1 MKTKILLTT
10 LIMALMSSMVFAQ
23 VPPADPA
30 AGERRRYEAEPRERR
45 EAAPRE
51 RETRVRDTAPRPR
64 AGGPKGDIYR
74 MCRNAGIYLSDEQL
88 DQISSINYEYELK
101 INDLEY
107 QKRNIDYKFKMER
120 EKIDIDLNL
129 VKDLINQKK
138 DLEKEIDYL
147 RIEKDVTMLDVLTD
161 EQLEQLNTYRMRYYY
176 YR

>member
-10 LIMALMSSMVFAQ
+10 LIITLMSSMVFAQ
-23 VPPADPA
+23 VPPPDPA
-30 AGERRRYEAEPRERR
+30 GDRGRY

-51 RETRVRDTAPRPR
+51 REPRVRETRPR
-64 AGGPKGDIYR
+64 AGGPNGDIYR

-88 DQISSINYEYELK
+88 NEMSSIAYEYELK

-107 QKRNIDYKFKMER
+107 QKRNIDYKFKIER
-120 EKIDIDLNL
+120 EKIDIDLN
-129 VKDLINQKK
+129 VIKDLISQKK

-147 RIEKDVTMLDVLTD
+147 RIEKDVSMLDVLTD
-161 EQLEQLNTYRMRYYY
+161 EQLQQLNTYRMRYYY

>member
-10 LIMALMSSMVFAQ
+10 LIITLMSSMVFAQ
-23 VPPADPA
+23 VPPPDPA
-30 AGERRRYEAEPRERR
+30 GDRGRY

-51 RETRVRDTAPRPR
+51 REPRVRETRVRETRPR

-88 DQISSINYEYELK
+88 NEMSSIAYEYELK

-107 QKRNIDYKFKMER
+107 QKRNIDYKFKIER
-120 EKIDIDLNL
+120 EKIDIDLN
-129 VKDLINQKK
+129 VIKDLISQKK

-147 RIEKDVTMLDVLTD
+147 RIEKDVSMLDVLTD
-161 EQLEQLNTYRMRYYY
+161 EQLQQLNTYRMRYYY

>member
-10 LIMALMSSMVFAQ
+10 LIITLMSSMVFAQ
-23 VPPADPA
+23 VPPPDPA
-30 AGERRRYEAEPRERR
+30 AGDRRRYEP
-45 EAAPRE
+45 
-51 RETRVRDTAPRPR
+51 APRPR
-64 AGGPKGDIYR
+64 SGGPKGDIYR

-88 DQISSINYEYELK
+88 NEMSSIAYEYELK

-107 QKRNIDYKFKMER
+107 QKRNIDYKFKIER

-129 VKDLINQKK
+129 IKDLINQKK

-147 RIEKDVTMLDVLTD
+147 RIEKDVSMLDVLTD
-161 EQLEQLNTYRMRYYY
+161 EQLQQLNTYRMRYYY

>member
-107 QKRNIDYKFKMER
+107 QKRNIDYKFKIER

-129 VKDLINQKK
+129 IKDLISQKK

>member
-10 LIMALMSSMVFAQ
+10 LIITLMSSMVFAQ
-23 VPPADPA
+23 VPPPPPA
-30 AGERRRYEAEPRERR
+30 AGYDVPPRGREP
-45 EAAPRE
+45 
-51 RETRVRDTAPRPR
+51 APRPR

-88 DQISSINYEYELK
+88 NEISSIAYEYELK

-107 QKRNIDYKFKMER
+107 QKRNIDYKFKIER
-120 EKIDIDLNL
+120 EKIDIDLNV
-129 VKDLINQKK
+129 VKDLISQKK

-147 RIEKDVTMLDVLTD
+147 RIEKDVSMLDVLTD
-161 EQLEQLNTYRMRYYY
+161 EQLQQLNTYRMRYYY

>member
-10 LIMALMSSMVFAQ
+10 LIITLMSSMVFAQ
-23 VPPADPA
+23 VPPPDPS
-30 AGERRRYEAEPRERR
+30 AGAGDRRRY

-51 RETRVRDTAPRPR
+51 REPRVREARPR
-64 AGGPKGDIYR
+64 APKGDIYR
-74 MCRNAGIYLSDEQL
+74 MSRNAGIYLSDEQIN
-88 DQISSINYEYELK
+88 QISSINYEYELK

-107 QKRNIDYKFKMER
+107 QKRNIDYKLKMER

-147 RIEKDVTMLDVLTD
+147 RVEKDVSMLDVLTD
-161 EQLEQLNTYRMRYYY
+161 EQLQQLNTYRMRYYY